1 MDIELLCDI
10 IEDRDRIVSDF
21 INLFKVSPN
30 EDRTKKRTT
39 SEGKLDRTVDEINQE
54 YRTTRTI
61 RDEDYE
67 D

>member
-1 MDIELLCDI
+1 MTIQSQQYIDSFFKLL
-10 IEDRDRIVSDF
+10 
-21 INLFKVSPN
+21 KPSPN
-30 EDRTKKRTT
+30 EDRSKKRTS